1 MRAERMRM
9 FGLAA
14 LALTSVLLLTG
25 CSGDSFRAG
34 FARTFGSDEA
44 IADLELS
51 TVDNMPFTGGVS
63 AEVVARDDLADAD
76 LRALADRLSA
86 FASER
91 PAGDVRVV
99 LDAEGLSLPVSGDSD
114 LTDGR
119 IAAALELRDDPRVSS
134 VALAAD
140 DSDDRVS
147 GLSLILAESATA
159 RDLFA
164 LARDAPDLLPDAAP
178 VHVSVQSSD
187 RSELVG
193 GDPGAWIDAAEGTWE
208 AVSAAVPVIGFRA
221 APERLEVTL
230 GSEEDLAAAESAA
243 ASPGGPAV
251 AFSSPLVALGD
262 GASGESARI
271 VLAALD
277 PEVLADLRSVWT
289 DDDHLRL
296 AVDAVDRAVTVAE
309 AVSATPGS
317 VQFSTVT
324 MSVGEARTLE
334 ISAPPRSL
342 GVAVADASA
351 VLATPGV
358 TAVARSDRSVTVT
371 ASGDDGDLGRLLPAA
386 RSLAPE
392 GARVC
397 MERADGTGV
406 CDTSTD

>member
-1 MRAERMRM
+1 MRAERARW
-9 FGLAA
+9 FGLPA
-14 LALTSVLLLTG
+14 LALTAVLVLTG
-25 CSGDSFRAG
+25 CSGDSFRAD

-44 IADLELS
+44 VADLELS

-63 AEVVARDDLADAD
+63 AEVVARDDLDDAD
-76 LRALADRLSA
+76 LRALAHRLGA

-99 LDAEGLSLPVSGDSD
+99 LDAEGLSLPVSGDSA

-119 IAAALELRDDPRVSS
+119 ITAALELRDDPRVSS

-147 GLSLILAESATA
+147 GLSLLLSESATA

-178 VHVSVQSSD
+178 VHVSVQNSD
-187 RSELVG
+187 RSELVS
-193 GDPGAWIDAAEGTWE
+193 GDPGVWIDTAEGTWA
-208 AVSAAVPVIGFRA
+208 AVSAVVPVIGFRA
-221 APERLEVTL
+221 APERLEVML
-230 GSEEDLAAAESAA
+230 GSEADLAAAESAA
-243 ASPGGPAV
+243 ASTGGSAV

-262 GASGESARI
+262 GASGESARTL
-271 VLAALD
+271 LAALD

-289 DDDHLRL
+289 DDDRLQL
-296 AVDAVDRAVTVAE
+296 AVDSVDRAVTVAE
-309 AVSATPGS
+309 AVSATPDS

-324 MSVGEARTLE
+324 MRAGEARTLE

-342 GVAVADASA
+342 GAAVADASA

-358 TAVARSDRSVTVT
+358 TAVVRSDRSVTVS
-371 ASGDDGDLGRLLPAA
+371 ASGDDGALERLLPQA

-392 GARVC
+392 GARACVR
-397 MERADGTGV
+397 RADGTGV
-406 CDTSTD
+406 CDTSAD

>member
-1 MRAERMRM
+1 MRPERMRKC
-9 FGLAA
+9 GVAA
-14 LALTSVLLLTG
+14 LALTAVLLLTG
-25 CSGDSFRAG
+25 CSGDSFRAD

-44 IADLELS
+44 VADLELS

-99 LDAEGLSLPVSGDSD
+99 LDAEGLSLPVSGDPD

-147 GLSLILAESATA
+147 GLSLLLSESATA

-178 VHVSVQSSD
+178 VHVSVQNHD
-187 RSELVG
+187 RAELVS
-193 GDPGAWIDAAEGTWE
+193 GDPGAWIDVAEGTW
-208 AVSAAVPVIGFRA
+208 AAISAAVPVIGFRA

-230 GSEEDLAAAESAA
+230 GSENDLALAEAAVGS
-243 ASPGGPAV
+243 SGGPPV

-262 GASGESARI
+262 GASGESARA

-296 AVDAVDRAVTVAE
+296 AVDAVERAATVAQ
-309 AVSATPGS
+309 AVSATPDS

-324 MSVGEARTLE
+324 MSVGETRTLE
-334 ISAPPRSL
+334 ISAPPRSF
-342 GVAVADASA
+342 GAAVADASA
-351 VLATPGV
+351 LLATPGV

-371 ASGDDGDLGRLLPAA
+371 AAGDDGDLERLLPPA
-386 RSLAPE
+386 RSLAPD

-397 MERADGTGV
+397 VQRADGTGV
-406 CDTSTD
+406 CDASAE